1 MSQIIR
7 KATGGSVSDAA
18 YGAGWN
24 GDTTTA
30 PSKNAVYDKIQTLAG
45 GSQTYSVFVYNS
57 SGSQSGNR
65 FNTFSDL
72 MTATAAQEGPKV
84 VIIEQDETIPTTGMP
99 LAGWNFDY
107 TEFRGNG
114 KSYNQGGFTV
124 TFPTGVLI
132 SSWTFGI
139 IDSLR
144 FRSTSTSP
152 IWTTASGFL
161 LQINIQAELWTTTA
175 PFIQNTGGGQCIL
188 SLGRAGRIKDDG
200 YEVFETT
207 AGDFG
212 CVLVVTRADNSTIA
226 NETLRSSNP
235 VIFLDLVQNVTN
247 DLATNGF
254 PSTHTNLSIAIDFS
268 SIQTNRAAMI
278 GSKNVMADAT
288 SITPITGATIN
299 QQGNTQVAG
308 TLTINAPTGFKG
320 VGSETE
326 LVIIPT
332 NNQTYSWNSVYRDS
346 ANLVLPTS
354 ITGGTTDRI
363 KFIWNDADS
372 KWDLTRLI
380 RSAGTSAPTYSETNV
395 TTDRTFNA
403 NATSIDE
410 LADVVGT
417 LIADLRNAG
426 VIK

>member
-1 MSQIIR
+1 
-7 KATGGSVSDAA
+7 
-18 YGAGWN
+18 
-24 GDTTTA
+24 
-30 PSKNAVYDKIQTLAG
+30 
-45 GSQTYSVFVYNS
+45 
-57 SGSQSGNR
+57 
-65 FNTFSDL
+65 
-72 MTATAAQEGPKV
+72 MTATAAQAGPKV

-99 LAGWNFDY
+99 VSGWNFDY

-114 KSYNQGGFTV
+114 KSYDQGGFTV

-161 LQINIQAELWTTTA
+161 LQINVQAELWTTTA

-207 AGDFG
+207 AGAFG

-226 NETLRSSNP
+226 NETLRSSNA
-235 VIFLDLVQNVTN
+235 VVFLDLVQNVVA
-247 DLATNGF
+247 DLYTTGF
-254 PSTHTNLSIAIDFS
+254 PSTHTNLSIGVDFS
-268 SIQTNRAAMI
+268 GIQTNRAAMI
-278 GSKNVMADAT
+278 GSKNIMADAT

-299 QQGNTQVAG
+299 QQGNTQAVG
-308 TLTINAPTGFKG
+308 TLTVNNPTGFKG

-326 LVIIPT
+326 IVITAT
-332 NNQTYSWNSVYRDS
+332 NTQTYSFGSEYRGS
-346 ANLVLPTS
+346 TSLALPTS
-354 ITGGTTDRI
+354 CIGGGTDRI

-372 KWDLTRLI
+372 TWDLTRYL
-380 RSAGTSAPTYSETNV
+380 GG
-395 TTDRTFNA
+395 F
-403 NATSIDE
+403 
-410 LADVVGT
+410 
-417 LIADLRNAG
+417 
-426 VIK
+426 